1 MSILHYRFYT
11 KNILSFNNLHLNNC
25 PLHVYI
31 LFYLML
37 TKTHSN
43 GNRTEGGAI
52 RCVILQVIK
61 KIGRLHS
68 RSLNCLITRVI
79 TDRIGRHKVLSP
91 ISALIITLTKFM
103 IFKALS
109 FLNQNTRNLKIFFA
123 GSEKWWCILS
133 IYLGMMRS
141 LLFKAEIRGV
151 YCQSDLRILSYNHV
165 LVKMKWS
172 ACHEC
177 GTKKKSESLTGS
189 NLWPPKHGG
198 SIHSVQR
205 KWCPITHPG

>member
-1 MSILHYRFYT
+1 M
-11 KNILSFNNLHLNNC
+11 
-25 PLHVYI
+25 
-31 LFYLML
+31 FYLML

-52 RCVILQVIK
+52 RCVILQVIN
-61 KIGRLHS
+61 KIGWL
-68 RSLNCLITRVI
+68 RSSSLICLITSVI
-79 TDRIGRHKVLSP
+79 TDRIGRHKVLLP
-91 ISALIITLTKFM
+91 ISALIITLTKFVM
-103 IFKALS
+103 YKVLS

-123 GSEKWWCILS
+123 SSEKWWCILS
-133 IYLGMMRS
+133 NYLGMMRS
-141 LLFKAEIRGV
+141 VLFKAEIRGV
-151 YCQSDLRILSYNHV
+151 YCQSNLRILSHNLV
-165 LVKMKWS
+165 VVKMKWS

-205 KWCPITHPG
+205 KWCPITRPG

>member
-1 MSILHYRFYT
+1 M
-11 KNILSFNNLHLNNC
+11 
-25 PLHVYI
+25 
-31 LFYLML
+31 FYLML

-68 RSLNCLITRVI
+68 RSLICLITSVI

-109 FLNQNTRNLKIFFA
+109 FLNQNTTNLKIFFA

-133 IYLGMMRS
+133 IYLGMMCS

-151 YCQSDLRILSYNHV
+151 YCQ
-165 LVKMKWS
+165 
-172 ACHEC
+172 EC

-205 KWCPITHPG
+205 KWCPITRPG